1 MLKILSQGSFSQIG
15 IKNSKNN
22 KRNNKKKNSNNNSS
36 MNISNNNNNFNSAFN
51 DNNNIKNYQKYS
63 YIMDFIDVTSK
74 KNKTKNKNNLISS
87 DKKANKNT
95 EIKENINNNN
105 KEIIENNKN
114 IIIDNKNDKQDNNI
128 DGNNNNK
135 NEVDKPEENK
145 NNVNL
150 EIEQIQINNDN
161 IINDDNKQNINNND
175 NIINIKE
182 NNQKKES
189 NSVLIKNKYQN
200 IPKVNLKKIKNYSS
214 CDIRK
219 NKGKNKLKQLNS
231 SLDDIY
237 INNNKKYLNIKNSK
251 RNQKNSLYK
260 FRQLSEEQNKMKI
273 NELTNRLNNILN
285 LSTYNTLIK
294 KRKIKKAGLQTSI
307 SNLENSIK
315 LFKKNKKKKER
326 ECMKLSD
333 EISKLITNHVI
344 IKEKLLDYD
353 ILKQK
358 VDIENKEIQD
368 IKEETNNINLL
379 TKQTQKEINEMNL
392 NIQLLN
398 KKIADENKLCEKI
411 RKDIAFYKK
420 HTDNLIQK
428 LKIIYQNADI
438 IEDAII
444 NLEENNYLFKI

>member
-36 MNISNNNNNFNSAFN
+36 MNISNKDNNFNSAFN

-114 IIIDNKNDKQDNNI
+114 IINDNKNDKQDNNI
-128 DGNNNNK
+128 DGNNNNNNK

-150 EIEQIQINNDN
+150 EIEQIQINDNN
-161 IINDDNKQNINNND
+161 IINDDNKKNINNND
-175 NIINIKE
+175 NIININQ

-237 INNNKKYLNIKNSK
+237 ANNNKKYLNIKNSK
-251 RNQKNSLYK
+251 RNPKNSLYK

-368 IKEETNNINLL
+368 IKEEKNNINLL

-398 KKIADENKLCEKI
+398 KKIADEKKYV
-411 RKDIAFYKK
+411 RK
-420 HTDNLIQK
+420 
-428 LKIIYQNADI
+428 
-438 IEDAII
+438 
-444 NLEENNYLFKI
+444 